1 MSATVYQS
9 CTLAPETPKS
19 ESGRPQVM
27 AACLRKSA
35 VPEEVPRLVPKE
47 LVHLK
52 DQSGVLVTGW
62 TRPSP
67 EVFLVGAEWPG
78 EPEGPGGA
86 RPAAGTAAG
95 LVRQCG
101 LAVSHAAFGVP
112 LEYQSLLKRLN
123 CTLTGPAPEWRDGRT
138 PVTVELNCS
147 QMIRR
152 GGRVIGAE
160 IMEFT
165 VRHEGRVVCRADSRS
180 QWISPQVY
188 RRLRGDHLTVPWG
201 GWDVPEP
208 VAPELVGCSSA
219 EEVALS
225 ATGRPDRWLLRNDPA
240 NTEMFDHPVDHVP
253 GLALLTAA
261 HQAARAACGPLWT
274 APTAVST
281 SFGRYVEFDA
291 PCLLDVRTSGNGVV
305 EVAGSQYGLPA
316 FRIVLSGRLP
326 TG

>member
-19 ESGRPQVM
+19 ESGEPQDM
-27 AACLRKSA
+27 AAGLRKSPA
-35 VPEEVPRLVPKE
+35 PEEVPRLVPKE

-62 TRPSP
+62 TRPAP

-78 EPEGPGGA
+78 EPEAPDGG
-86 RPAAGTAAG
+86 RPAAATAAG

-112 LEYQSLLKRLN
+112 LEYQSLLKNLN
-123 CTLTGPAPEWRDGRT
+123 CTLMEPDPEPGRRGGRT

-165 VRHEGRVVCRADSRS
+165 VRHGGRVVCRADSRV
-180 QWISPQVY
+180 QWVSPQVY
-188 RRLRGDHLTVPWG
+188 RRLRGGYLTAPWG

-208 VAPELVGCSSA
+208 VAPERVGCSSA
-219 EEVALS
+219 AEVALS
-225 ATGRPDRWLLRNDPA
+225 PAGRPDRWLLRNDPA

-261 HQAARAACGPLWT
+261 HQAARAAGGPRWS

-281 SFGRYVEFDA
+281 SFRRYVEFDA
-291 PCLLDVRTSGNGVV
+291 PCLLDVRTSGSGVV
-305 EVAGSQYGLPA
+305 EVTGSQYGQSA
-316 FRIVLSGRLP
+316 FRIVL